1 IPCAAMFAAN
11 RCSSST
17 VFSTSS
23 ERLSSDCSSSRW
35 AESSRCERAGARAIW
50 LSRAASRAWIP
61 ATRPAA
67 RVAERWSRAASS
79 DESIADVSAGA
90 CDASMRRAAA
100 VAKSNAYC
108 TAASDVRCKRSC
120 AISLSVRSGDCDSV
134 DSRRYHATVKCKCCN
149 TCSAVTGDA
158 RPDAGLDASG
168 AGVAR
173 LGAACVSAACA
184 CTAVANATLLTNA
197 PTRQPN
203 ARIALWSLC
212 ARGTPHDASYASRNR
227 CECTRQG
234 CGAGAS
240 TALKIDSCIVAP
252 CASERAVEPRV
263 HGRRTRENT
272 AACER
277 KRAAADR
284 RNRSASLTD
293 DERRSGEVPR
303 RKRELPERLESSAR
317 DVAQVECGRS
327 GTSNA
332 CRRARNGLELSQIPR
347 QLLERAEREAGAYE
361 RERWIVDARDR
372 DRRAV
377 ARGAFAQQS
386 RERFPGNDVAHDA
399 RRERSANHQRDRYR
413 VLRIAVQEV
422 GRAVERIDDEERL
435 GIERRIGRELF
446 AEDARRRRAGEQRFA
461 HDAFRAR
468 VDIAHVILMGF
479 GSPFERVAMHAA
491 LGDELRGRARR
502 SMHHREKL
510 TRARRDV
517 CLHPFWSAHS
527 FLKCPGSSAEYS
539 HPESCTSGTTSAR
552 SRIGCNC
559 STATNVCSVS
569 SITTPSPASTSPRIC
584 ASARST
590 WRCRCSRRDSTPTN
604 VRCSSSRWC
613 PSTPS
618 LRGS

>member
-1 IPCAAMFAAN
+1 MAAVRFRRVPRRANQSDASARSPRDRPLLVGGATGATGTSVVGARAALFVSVLAVAGAVAVAARSVAVAPRRASGMVRSISAICPVRLPVPAIPCAAMFAAN
-11 RCSSST
+11 RCSSRM
-17 VFSTSS
+17 VFWTSS

-79 DESIADVSAGA
+79 EESIADVSAGA

-158 RPDAGLDASG
+158 RPDAGLDAGG

-173 LGAACVSAACA
+173 LGAACVGAACVGAACVGAACLGAACVGAACA
-184 CTAVANATLLTNA
+184 CTAVANATLVTNA

-212 ARGTPHDASYASRNR
+212 ARETPHDASYASRNR

-240 TALKIDSCIVAP
+240 TALKIDSCIVAR

-263 HGRRTRENT
+263 HGRRARENA

-284 RNRSASLTD
+284 RNRSAGLAD
-293 DERRSGEVPR
+293 DERRGGEVPR

-361 RERWIVDARDR
+361 RERWIVDARNR
-372 DRRAV
+372 YRRAV

-386 RERFPGNDVAHDA
+386 RERFPGDDVAHDA

-422 GRAVERIDDEERL
+422 GRAVQRIDDEERL

-446 AEDARRRRAGEQRFA
+446 AEDARR
-461 HDAFRAR
+461 
-468 VDIAHVILMGF
+468 
-479 GSPFERVAMHAA
+479 
-491 LGDELRGRARR
+491 
-502 SMHHREKL
+502 
-510 TRARRDV
+510 
-517 CLHPFWSAHS
+517 W
-527 FLKCPGSSAEYS
+527 
-539 HPESCTSGTTSAR
+539 
-552 SRIGCNC
+552 
-559 STATNVCSVS
+559 
-569 SITTPSPASTSPRIC
+569 
-584 ASARST
+584 
-590 WRCRCSRRDSTPTN
+590 
-604 VRCSSSRWC
+604 
-613 PSTPS
+613 
-618 LRGS
+618 